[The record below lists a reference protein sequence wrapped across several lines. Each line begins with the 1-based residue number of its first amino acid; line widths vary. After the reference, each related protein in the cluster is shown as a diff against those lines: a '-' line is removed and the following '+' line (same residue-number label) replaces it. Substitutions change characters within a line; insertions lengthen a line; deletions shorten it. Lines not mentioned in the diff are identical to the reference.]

1 MKALNDVVER
11 LQTLGE
17 RAVLRLRPLNLKA
30 LLVMTVMDASFG
42 NEDGKK
48 SQMGYM
54 NILTSEKVARQP
66 VVADL
71 LEFQSTTITRIV
83 RSTMAAESASLSHAT
98 DRQLY
103 PRVLVK
109 SLVFG
114 EPDLRRDWRET
125 LRLPGIM
132 VTDAKSLHDR
142 LNKTGSI
149 PTERQTLIDLL
160 VARDL
165 QEREIVKIR
174 WLPNRHMLA
183 DILTKATK
191 PNEVFDRFWL
201 DGMYSLVP
209 TEEEARAEL
218 RRLDMRRGQRARAK
232 KRKRGLHP
240 HNKEGELEQY
250 VVRHTFPQC
259 EYWKAEGPKCSHVAR
274 SMKYIGPMVSNNDS
288 VAIGAPMLL
297 QQD

>member
-1 MKALNDVVER
+1 MDQDQLTAYKSLLQKARWPIAHLVPELAYSVSALAQGGDDKKLLHMKALNDVVER

-54 NILTSEKVARQP
+54 NILTSEKVAMQP
-66 VVADL
+66 VVANL

-103 PRVLVK
+103 LRLLVE
-109 SLVFG
+109 SLLFG

-132 VTDAKSLHDR
+132 VTDAKSLHDH
-142 LNKTGSI
+142 LNKMGSI
-149 PTERQTLIDLL
+149 PTER
-160 VARDL
+160 
-165 QEREIVKIR
+165 REIVKIR

-232 KRKRGLHP
+232 EKKKGLHP
-240 HNKEGELEQY
+240 HNKEGE
-250 VVRHTFPQC
+250 
-259 EYWKAEGPKCSHVAR
+259 
-274 SMKYIGPMVSNNDS
+274 
-288 VAIGAPMLL
+288 
-297 QQD
+297 

>member
-1 MKALNDVVER
+1 M
-11 LQTLGE
+11 
-17 RAVLRLRPLNLKA
+17 
-30 LLVMTVMDASFG
+30 
-42 NEDGKK
+42 
-48 SQMGYM
+48 
-54 NILTSEKVARQP
+54 
-66 VVADL
+66 
-71 LEFQSTTITRIV
+71 
-83 RSTMAAESASLSHAT
+83 
-98 DRQLY
+98 
-103 PRVLVK
+103 
-109 SLVFG
+109 FG

-132 VTDAKSLHDR
+132 VTDAKSLHDH

-232 KRKRGLHP
+232 EKKKGLHP
-240 HNKEGELEQY
+240 HNKEGE
-250 VVRHTFPQC
+250 
-259 EYWKAEGPKCSHVAR
+259 
-274 SMKYIGPMVSNNDS
+274 
-288 VAIGAPMLL
+288 
-297 QQD
+297 